1 MTASVAPFFRF
12 LDTYED
18 LLADEFAMQM
28 VFEEGDRYYVT
39 TPPTYSSTGPFSD
52 PETAYRHLW
61 ALVQKERRGEEE
73 AEIWEEARQ
82 HVATRLIGALRK
94 PTLIHTLAEFR
105 VALPARASKAEV
117 AYALAEQLLYKTDSE
132 AEDDA
137 FGDEEGGAEVAD
149 EEADE
154 DVEFVGETTWTERDA
169 RLRAEAVQLD

>member
-1 MTASVAPFFRF
+1 MTVSVSLFFRF
-12 LDTYED
+12 LDTYEE
-18 LLADEFAMQM
+18 LLADDFAMRM
-28 VFEEGDRYYVT
+28 VFERDNRYYLT
-39 TPPTYSSTGPFSD
+39 IPPTDSSTGPFSD
-52 PETAYRHLW
+52 PDSAYRHLW
-61 ALVQKERRGEEE
+61 ALIQKDRRSEKE